1 MAHNLDGANQ
11 KVQVV
16 TGDAGD
22 LRVKVSW
29 LHNNAGTITP
39 GSDSYTITTATTTDI
54 IPAAGASQQRN
65 VKEIVC
71 TNKDPV
77 AQPTTL
83 QYTDGTDTVPI
94 WDGTLALNEKVI
106 YDELG
111 NITVLDAQGL
121 IKTVQT
127 ITAEALLA
135 TAQSIS
141 AATYADLTG
150 VSITLDP
157 GTWLILGHMYMSAV
171 NLAFLGHLA
180 LTDGSNNLIAEGSQ
194 GAAAS
199 GTASVHQWASI
210 SVSAI
215 VSPTS
220 QTTYKLRAARGLTT
234 LTNSFTA
241 QDGAGTNV
249 TNNASTATDKG
260 TGIRA
265 IRIR

>member
-1 MAHNLDGANQ
+1 MALLLKSTTQ

-22 LRVKVSW
+22 LRVKCGW
-29 LHNNAGTITP
+29 LHNNGGTVTP
-39 GSDSYTITTATTTDI
+39 DSDSHTITTATTADVV
-54 IPAAGASQQRN
+54 AAPGASQERN
-65 VKEIVC
+65 VKEIEC
-71 TNKDPV
+71 SNEDPV
-77 AQPTTL
+77 AQPLTV
-83 QYTDGTDTVPI
+83 QYTDGTDTVPL
-94 WDGTLALNEKVI
+94 WEGSLLQNEKVVF
-106 YDELG
+106 DETGQWTLY
-111 NITVLDAQGL
+111 DAQGL
-121 IKTVQT
+121 PKNNNTA
-127 ITAEALLA
+127 TAEAFLT

-157 GTWLILGHMYMSAV
+157 GTWLILGVMHMSAA

-180 LTDGSNNLIAEGSQ
+180 ITDSGNTIVAEGSQ

-210 SVSAI
+210 HLSVVVAP
-215 VSPTS
+215 VA

-241 QDGAGTNV
+241 QDGGGTNV
-249 TNNASTATDKG
+249 TNNASTNNDKG

-265 IRIR
+265 IRLR